1 MIFLKLFTLAF
12 LALFMHSC
20 TTYSTDLNELQKIKV
35 SDLNQIKRGEACS
48 RNLFGAFSFPYF
60 GDTAIKISGDQSVI
74 SAIKKA
80 NITDVYA
87 TDFYNRNYFIYSKRC
102 TVVFGK

>member
-1 MIFLKLFTLAF
+1 MIFFKLFTLAF
-12 LALFMHSC
+12 LVLSIQSC

-35 SDLNQIKRGEACS
+35 SDLSQIKRGETCS

-60 GDTAIKISGDQSVI
+60 GDTAIRISGDQSVI
-74 SAIKKA
+74 TAIKKA

-87 TDFYNRNYFIYSKRC
+87 TDFYNRNYFFYSKRC

>member
-1 MIFLKLFTLAF
+1 MIFFKLFTLAF
-12 LALFMHSC
+12 LVLLMQSC

-35 SDLNQIKRGEACS
+35 SDLSQIKRGETCS

-60 GDTAIKISGDQSVI
+60 GDTAIRISGDQSVI
-74 SAIKKA
+74 TAIKKA

-87 TDFYNRNYFIYSKRC
+87 TDFYNRNYFFYSKRC
-102 TVVFGK
+102 TIVFGK

>member
-12 LALFMHSC
+12 LALFIHSC

>member
-12 LALFMHSC
+12 LALFIHSC

-48 RNLFGAFSFPYF
+48 RNIFGAFSFPYF

-87 TDFYNRNYFIYSKRC
+87 TDFYNRNYFVYSKRC

>member
-1 MIFLKLFTLAF
+1 MKISKIITTLTAI
-12 LALFMHSC
+12 LLIQSC

-35 SDLNQIKRGEACS
+35 SDLSEIKRGETCAK
-48 RNLFGAFSFPYF
+48 NLFGAFSLPYF
-60 GDTAIKISGDQSVI
+60 GDTAIKLSGDQSVI
-74 SAIKKA
+74 TAMKKG

-87 TDFYNRNYFIYSKRC
+87 TDFYNRNLLIFSKRC

>member
-1 MIFLKLFTLAF
+1 MKISKIITTLTAI
-12 LALFMHSC
+12 LLLQSC

-35 SDLNQIKRGEACS
+35 SDLSEIKRGETCAK
-48 RNLFGAFSFPYF
+48 NLFGAFSLPYF
-60 GDTAIKISGDQSVI
+60 GDTAIKLSGDQSVI
-74 SAIKKA
+74 TAMRKG

-87 TDFYNRNYFIYSKRC
+87 TDFYNRNFFIFSKRC

>member
-12 LALFMHSC
+12 LALFIHSC

-87 TDFYNRNYFIYSKRC
+87 TDFYNRNYFVYSKRC

>member
-12 LALFMHSC
+12 LALFTHSC

-87 TDFYNRNYFIYSKRC
+87 TDFYNRNYFVYSKRC